1 MKYNSNIQN
10 IFSNF
15 KKKSNLN
22 KMISIKNF
30 ITVNYKK
37 STNNTFKLNSFNLNF
52 MNSSKS
58 KSFHGIKKNFYCETV
73 GNLVILNG
81 KTELKIPFEKIS
93 YSIFYNHNDTLK
105 STITKISGISEKI
118 QNVEFYFLESKEPIS
133 EELNESLLLKNF
145 INSPFKICI
154 NKYLFINY
162 IPGIFP
168 ELFSGSENFKDL
180 DINNPDYLST
190 PENIKNSI
198 LINIYNLKNSRENF
212 NQNKFDEEKNSLISE
227 IISKLDKRKIYLEDF
242 YSRNVLA
249 EKIINNKLIFLSKVL
264 VNSGLLFAFGHFTAF
279 YFLIYKFYAWDII
292 EPITYIVGNVYWII
306 TLGFLAFGNKRLEFE
321 ILQYDSVK
329 SMYLDKYSKLMGFN
343 EAEKSLLEREIKYIE
358 DLKNGLNDF

>member
-1 MKYNSNIQN
+1 MKYNSKIQN
-10 IFSNF
+10 IFSNL
-15 KKKSNLN
+15 KKNSNLN

-30 ITVNYKK
+30 ITVNNIK
-37 STNNTFKLNSFNLNF
+37 STNNSIHLNNFNLNF
-52 MNSSKS
+52 FNYTKS
-58 KSFHGIKKNFYCETV
+58 KNFHGINKNFYCETV

-93 YSIFYNHNDTLK
+93 YSIFYNKNDTLK

-118 QNVEFYFLESKEPIS
+118 QNVEFYLHQSKEPIS
-133 EELNESLLLKNF
+133 EELKESVLLQNF

-168 ELFSGSENFKDL
+168 ELFSDNQNFKDI
-180 DINNPDYLST
+180 DTNNPDYLST

-198 LINIYNLKNSRENF
+198 LVNFYNLKNSRENF
-212 NQNKFDEEKNSLISE
+212 NKKNFDEEKNLLISE

-242 YSRNVLA
+242 YSRNVVA

-279 YFLIYKFYAWDII
+279 YLLIYKFYAWDII
-292 EPITYIVGNVYWII
+292 EPITYIIGNVYWII

-329 SMYLDKYSKLMGFN
+329 SMYLDKYSKLVGFN

-358 DLKNGLNDF
+358 DLKNALNNF